1 MFVNI
6 LSSEEKKAIFQLL
19 LSIARADGNLPKEEI
34 DYLSAYA
41 VEYSIYFDLNIE
53 PNLEQACSQLRS
65 FKSKVVA
72 IQEIV
77 KIALVDGHY
86 DEAEKKGALIIANL
100 LQLPTEKFEEIE
112 SWVIEGQKWV
122 LKGEEML
129 IEK

>member
-6 LSSEEKKAIFQLL
+6 LSSEEKKVLFQLL
-19 LSIARADGNLPKEEI
+19 LAIAKADGSLPKEEI

-41 VEYSIYFDLNIE
+41 AEYSIDFDLNME
-53 PNLEQACSQLRS
+53 PDLEQACSQLRS

-86 DEAEKKGALIIANL
+86 DDAEKKGALMIANL
-100 LQLPTEKFEEIE
+100 LQLSTEKFEEIE